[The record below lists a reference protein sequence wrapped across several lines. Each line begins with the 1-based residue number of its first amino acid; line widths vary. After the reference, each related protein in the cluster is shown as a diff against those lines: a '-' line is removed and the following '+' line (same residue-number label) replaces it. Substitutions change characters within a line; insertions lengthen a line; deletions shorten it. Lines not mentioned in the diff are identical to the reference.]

1 MPVLHLVS
9 FCLFLNKDIPRA
21 GYRYQTNSRIALK
34 TGVCGEVSRGI
45 GLPFPVTVLGTTA
58 CLVEHPYSHPW
69 RYVLKSLSLCSSP
82 LTRGQE
88 LLSEADD
95 ASVSVLPHPA
105 PQSPADRLLS
115 VPNPAIRR
123 HLEANKTA
131 DREGNSIVH
140 WFTFFSLWIFLES

>member
-45 GLPFPVTVLGTTA
+45 GLSFLVIVLGTTA

-69 RYVLKSLSLCSSP
+69 RCVLKSLSLCSSP
-82 LTRGQE
+82 LTRGQK

-95 ASVSVLPHPA
+95 ASVSVPA

-115 VPNPAIRR
+115 ESQTQQ
-123 HLEANKTA
+123 LEGTLKQTKQH
-131 DREGNSIVH
+131 RQGRQ
-140 WFTFFSLWIFLES
+140 

>member
-1 MPVLHLVS
+1 MVLSTSGWGRPRPGHCTDKYLKGLVNWMPVLHLVS

-45 GLPFPVTVLGTTA
+45 GLSFLVIVLGTTA

-69 RYVLKSLSLCSSP
+69 RCVLKSLSLCSSP

-95 ASVSVLPHPA
+95 ASVSVFA
-105 PQSPADRLLS
+105 TFCSPK
-115 VPNPAIRR
+115 P
-123 HLEANKTA
+123 
-131 DREGNSIVH
+131 G
-140 WFTFFSLWIFLES
+140 

>member
-45 GLPFPVTVLGTTA
+45 GLSFLVIVLGTTA

-69 RYVLKSLSLCSSP
+69 RCVLKSLSLCSSP

-95 ASVSVLPHPA
+95 ASVSVPA

-115 VPNPAIRR
+115 ESQTQQ
-123 HLEANKTA
+123 LEGTLKQTKQH
-131 DREGNSIVH
+131 RQGRQ
-140 WFTFFSLWIFLES
+140 

>member
-21 GYRYQTNSRIALK
+21 GCRYQTNSRIALK

-45 GLPFPVTVLGTTA
+45 GLPFPVTVLGTTT

-69 RYVLKSLSLCSSP
+69 RCVLKSLSLCSSP

-115 VPNPAIRR
+115 ESQTQQLEGTLKQIKQQTGKAIALYIGL
-123 HLEANKTA
+123 H
-131 DREGNSIVH
+131 
-140 WFTFFSLWIFLES
+140 FFPCGFF